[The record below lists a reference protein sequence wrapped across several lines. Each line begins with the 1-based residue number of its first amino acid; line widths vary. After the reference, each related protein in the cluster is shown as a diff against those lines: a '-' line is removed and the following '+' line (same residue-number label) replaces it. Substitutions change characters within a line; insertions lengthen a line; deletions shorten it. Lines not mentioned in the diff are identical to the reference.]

1 MPIEYRQ
8 FRKNH
13 ADRDAKP
20 WLGIEI
26 ENPHTGQKIKCEGLI
41 DTGASECCFPEH
53 FADMLGHDFRTGEKI
68 NLGTASGAT
77 DAYMHTTIIHV
88 PGFSTNE
95 CKVSFVKGLKI
106 PLLGVKSFLSNFI
119 LTIDYPKETFSLKLP
134 VK

>member
-26 ENPHTGQKIKCEGLI
+26 ENPHTCQKIKCE
-41 DTGASECCFPEH
+41 
-53 FADMLGHDFRTGEKI
+53 
-68 NLGTASGAT
+68 
-77 DAYMHTTIIHV
+77 
-88 PGFSTNE
+88 
-95 CKVSFVKGLKI
+95 VSFVKGLKI

-119 LTIDYPKETFSLKLP
+119 LTIDYPREIFSLKLP
-134 VK
+134 IK